1 MESQE
6 TRVTEEDED
15 DENDEEGDDD
25 DDEEEGDDD
34 DQDEA
39 NEPEERSEKKQ
50 SSTRSRV
57 LFTPTQTVRSCHV
70 FVVRVKLK
78 MCFRK
83 MNLNQN
89 QRYPLCGST
98 RC

>member
-6 TRVTEEDED
+6 TSVTEED
-15 DENDEEGDDD
+15 DE

-34 DQDEA
+34 DDRDEA
-39 NEPEERSEKKQ
+39 NEPEERSEKRQ
-50 SSTRSRV
+50 SITRSRV

-78 MCFRK
+78 MCFKK
-83 MNLNQN
+83 MNSNQN
-89 QRYPLCGST
+89 QRYPSMWEHKMLK
-98 RC
+98 

>member
-6 TRVTEEDED
+6 TSVTEEDED
-15 DENDEEGDDD
+15 DE

-34 DQDEA
+34 DDRDEA

-78 MCFRK
+78 MCFKK

-89 QRYPLCGST
+89 QRYPSMWEHKMLK
-98 RC
+98 